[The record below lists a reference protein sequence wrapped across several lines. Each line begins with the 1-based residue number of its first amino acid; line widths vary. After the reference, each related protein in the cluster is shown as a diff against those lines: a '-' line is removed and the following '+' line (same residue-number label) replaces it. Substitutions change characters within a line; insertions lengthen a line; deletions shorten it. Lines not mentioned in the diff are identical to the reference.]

1 MQVRIN
7 GEDRALADGTT
18 IAALLAELA
27 LPADGVAV
35 AVNLDVVPRGQHADR
50 IIAAGDRVEIIRAVG
65 GG

>member
-7 GEDRALADGTT
+7 GEERALADGTT

>member
-7 GEDRALADGTT
+7 GEEREVAAGTT
-18 IAALLAELA
+18 VAVLLAELS

-35 AVNLDVVPRGQHADR
+35 AVNLVVVPRGQHAGR
-50 IIAAGDRVEIIRAVG
+50 EIQAGDRVEIIRAVG

>member
-7 GEDRALADGTT
+7 GEERALAEGTT
-18 IAALLAELA
+18 IAALLVELE

-35 AVNLDVVPRGQHADR
+35 AVNLDVVPRGQHAER
-50 IIAAGDRVEIIRAVG
+50 LLAAGDRVEIIRAVG